1 MNFSK
6 VKDNAL
12 KYLGYQNQKIDDS
25 FFQLLDEC
33 LQEIDQMASFKVTYQ
48 SFPLSFDPLYI
59 ENAHI
64 NIHYPDLME
73 LFQNCHEVIVIGCT
87 LGIQIDRKLKCYS
100 HLDMTKMTVFDAVAS
115 SYLEEKCDEYENKH
129 IIGKRT
135 FRFCPGYGHVPIE
148 LNKSLARVI
157 DCQKKIGLTVQDSH
171 ILLPQKSMI
180 GLIGL
185 GDNQKVK
192 SCKNCLHI
200 KDCSFRKRG
209 QTCYKRD

>member
-6 VKDNAL
+6 IRENAF
-12 KYLGYQNQKIDDS
+12 KYLGYQGQLTEDS
-25 FFQLLDEC
+25 IVDLVDEC
-33 LQEIDQMASFKVTYQ
+33 LSEIKEMASFKVIYQ
-48 SFPLSFDPLYI
+48 TFPLSFDPLYI
-59 ENAHI
+59 EDANI
-64 NIHYPDLME
+64 NIHYPNLIE
-73 LFQNCHEVIVIGCT
+73 LFQNCHDVIIIGCT
-87 LGIQIDRKLKCYS
+87 LGIQIDRKLKYYS
-100 HLDMTKMTVFDAVAS
+100 HIHLTKMVIFDAVAS
-115 SYLEEKCDEYENKH
+115 SYLEECCDEYENEH

-135 FRFCPGYGHVPIE
+135 YRFCPGYGNVPIE

-185 GDNQKVK
+185 GDNQKIK
-192 SCKNCLHI
+192 SCRNCLHL

-209 QTCYKRD
+209 QTCYKKD